1 MLRQNA
7 KRKKIGV
14 FSLKSRGAEAAVPA
28 PDGTYENLDD
38 GTCVTVTDGKLLCE
52 GKPVIFVFDR

>member
-14 FSLKSRGAEAAVPA
+14 FSLKSRSAEVTVPA
-28 PDGTYENLDD
+28 PDGRYQNLIDGETVAVEN
-38 GTCVTVTDGKLLCE
+38 GTLRCT
-52 GKPVIFVFDR
+52 GKPIIFSIER